1 MEELA
6 KKNGVKAGET
16 ANGIYRKGS
25 DGRTE
30 IIVNADSPK
39 AHQTIIGH
47 ESGHLVKDS
56 SKEDFSRLGDM
67 LKDYARKNGEY
78 DDIVSEVKKSYI
90 GEEAEAI
97 DDEVVCEMIGRYI
110 FGEDDKFIKQLNNKN
125 VLNTVKNFI
134 GELSGKTSDK
144 AIKEEY
150 AKILGRISASEDDII
165 TRFSKSSEASAKID
179 ELAKRFNNGEDID
192 DIVNGAYELVKANTD
207 KIIREEVEAGIEEIK
222 EAKRFLRTTKINI
235 TTTDATKNR
244 TINRLLENVGYDKE
258 TVKSRINLRKN
269 SGISIETAYNRLREI
284 DSDIFP
290 ELDTEEDML
299 KRMCEI
305 TQETSQKKTYT
316 YEIPDDEYERLV
328 WDKTSELIKLI
339 DAKATSLKYKD
350 AKVSTAKVSDLS
362 IEQLRKERKSLGFG
376 IKNGKTESHIE
387 LRKERLK
394 EVEAEIKNAK
404 LY

>member
-1 MEELA
+1 
-6 KKNGVKAGET
+6 
-16 ANGIYRKGS
+16 
-25 DGRTE
+25 
-30 IIVNADSPK
+30 
-39 AHQTIIGH
+39 
-47 ESGHLVKDS
+47 
-56 SKEDFSRLGDM
+56 M

-192 DIVNGAYELVKANTD
+192 DIVNGAYDLVKANTD
-207 KIIREEVEAGIEEIK
+207 KTIREEVEAGIEEIK

-244 TINRLLENVGYDKE
+244 TINKLLENVGYDKE
-258 TVKSRINLRKN
+258 TIKNRINLRKN

-284 DSDIFP
+284 DSDIF
-290 ELDTEEDML
+290 
-299 KRMCEI
+299 
-305 TQETSQKKTYT
+305 
-316 YEIPDDEYERLV
+316 
-328 WDKTSELIKLI
+328 
-339 DAKATSLKYKD
+339 
-350 AKVSTAKVSDLS
+350 
-362 IEQLRKERKSLGFG
+362 
-376 IKNGKTESHIE
+376 
-387 LRKERLK
+387 
-394 EVEAEIKNAK
+394 
-404 LY
+404 